1 MNAIVWYK
9 VRHPWFSANHAY
21 RATWFTLPSESAW
34 GYLTFVLPTGHTVS
48 VQVHRCTAL
57 PRTCEWRHIDHS
69 ALSREMTET
78 ELLFPWAK
86 KPSAANPD
94 LDLDMQ

>member
-9 VRHPWFSANHAY
+9 VRHPWFDPEWAY
-21 RATWFTLPSESAW
+21 RAVAFTLPSESAW
-34 GYLTFVLPTGHTVS
+34 AYLTFILNTGHTVS

-57 PRTCEWRHIDHS
+57 PN
-69 ALSREMTET
+69 TERDST
-78 ELLFPWAK
+78 NTAFHRRMWEHERSLPWAT
-86 KPSAANPD
+86 KPKTANPD